1 MAIVS
6 MKDLLESGVHFG
18 HRKRRWNPKMR
29 DYIFAERNGIHIIDL
44 EQTLELLKEAYLA
57 VRTRVEEK
65 GTILFVGT
73 KRQIR
78 DIIEEEARRCGAHWV
93 TERWLG
99 GTLTNFRTIRRSIE
113 KYQTLIDME
122 EKGEFQKLLKKEAMK
137 LMKQKDRM
145 SKFFEGIRELNEL
158 PSILYVVDVKKEETA
173 VLEARK
179 VGVPVVGLV
188 DTNGNP
194 DYVDYPIPGND
205 DAIRSVRLITGFI
218 ATAVLEGKL
227 ALSEEKEQG
236 RQEKQ
241 EKQSE
246 DDREA

>member
-1 MAIVS
+1 LAIVS

-18 HRKRRWNPKMR
+18 HRKRRWNPKMKS
-29 DYIFAERNGIHIIDL
+29 YIFAERNGIHIIDL

-57 VRTRVEEK
+57 VRTKIEEK
-65 GTILFVGT
+65 GSILFVGT
-73 KRQIR
+73 KRQIK
-78 DIIEEEARRCGAHWV
+78 DIIEEEAKRCGAHWV

-113 KYQTLIDME
+113 KYQTLLDME
-122 EKGEFQKLLKKEAMK
+122 KKGEFEKLLKKEAMK

-145 SKFFEGIRELNEL
+145 SKFFEGIKELNEL

-179 VGVPVVGLV
+179 MGIPVVGLV

-194 DYVDYPIPGND
+194 DYVDYPVPGND
-205 DAIRSVRLITGFI
+205 DAIRSVKLITGFV
-218 ATAVLEGKL
+218 ATAALEGKM
-227 ALSEEKEQG
+227 AVSEET
-236 RQEKQ
+236 
-241 EKQSE
+241 E
-246 DDREA
+246 DDREAEGTET

>member
-18 HRKRRWNPKMR
+18 HRKRRWNPKMKN
-29 DYIFAERNGIHIIDL
+29 YIFAERNGIHIIDL

-57 VRTRVEEK
+57 VRTKIEEN

-73 KRQIR
+73 KKQIR
-78 DIIEEEARRCGAHWV
+78 DIIEEEAKRCGAHWV

-99 GTLTNFRTIRRSIE
+99 GTLTNFRTIKRSIE
-113 KYQTLIDME
+113 KYRNLLE
-122 EKGEFQKLLKKEAMK
+122 LEKKGEFQKFTKKEALK

-145 SKFFEGIRELNEL
+145 SKFFAGIKDLNEL

-205 DAIRSVRLITGFI
+205 DAIRSVKLITGFI

-227 ALSEEKEQG
+227 ALSGEKEN
-236 RQEKQ
+236 
-241 EKQSE
+241 
-246 DDREA
+246 DRKT

>member
-1 MAIVS
+1 LAIVS

-241 EKQSE
+241 EKQSG

>member
-1 MAIVS
+1 
-6 MKDLLESGVHFG
+6 
-18 HRKRRWNPKMR
+18 MR

-241 EKQSE
+241 EKQSG

>member
-18 HRKRRWNPKMR
+18 HRKRRWNPKMK

-57 VRTRVEEK
+57 VRSKMEEK
-65 GTILFVGT
+65 KSILFVGT
-73 KRQIR
+73 KKQIR
-78 DIIEEEARRCGAHWV
+78 DIVEAEAKRCGAHWV

-99 GTLTNFRTIRRSIE
+99 GTLTNFRTIKKSID
-113 KYQTLIDME
+113 KYRNLTQME
-122 EKGEFQKLLKKEAMK
+122 EKGELQRFTKKEAGR
-137 LMKQKDRM
+137 LMKQKERM
-145 SKFFEGIRELNEL
+145 SKFFEGLKDLSEI

-205 DAIRSVRLITGFI
+205 DAIRSVKLITGFV
-218 ATAVLEGKL
+218 ATAVLEGKT
-227 ALSEEKEQG
+227 AQG
-236 RQEKQ
+236 GEA
-241 EKQSE
+241 EE
-246 DDREA
+246 DDREGQGTQT

>member
-241 EKQSE
+241 EKQSG

>member
-1 MAIVS
+1 LAIVS